1 MLVSTAAPGL
11 GGVDAMTRF
20 AVDCLS
26 RNGME
31 PVLAHYAPYSTHPQL
46 SVPVYRL
53 GQRAIGASRTQSY
66 TGIET
71 HAFGAWLPE
80 LEFTHYTATAQWKT
94 LMDTCDAH
102 ISVSGNVLAATPFL
116 QTARPYVAWVAT
128 DWDGDRK
135 DRVKGFPA
143 VRRLLDASING
154 PVIRR
159 LEQRLLTHANVLSL
173 SEYTASRL
181 AEIVGPT
188 FHTALLPVPVDT
200 KLFSPSPMPATLGR
214 IGFAGRF
221 TDPRKNIGLL
231 LESVSLL
238 RQQGHDAT
246 LVLMGDIASQPIMV
260 AIEAHGLKAHV
271 LLPAQLSR
279 TEMAVL
285 MQSLDVFALP
295 SHQEGLCIAALEAM
309 ACGVPVVSTRCGGPQ
324 EFVIDGETGYLTDAN
339 PQAMARSIA
348 SIIGDRPLRARM
360 AQAARRMVDDRYT
373 NSRTEAVFLH
383 ALHTTFAQLAS

>member
-1 MLVSTAAPGL
+1 
-11 GGVDAMTRF
+11 MTRF

-46 SVPVYRL
+46 SVPLYRL
-53 GQRAIGASRTQSY
+53 GQRGIGSSRTESY
-66 TGIET
+66 AGIET

-80 LEFTHYTATAQWKT
+80 LEFTHYAATAQWKA
-94 LMDTCDAH
+94 LMDSCDAQ
-102 ISVSGNVLAATPFL
+102 ISVSGNVLAATPFQ
-116 QTARPYVAWVAT
+116 QTDRRYLAWVAT

-135 DRVKGFPA
+135 DRVKGFPM
-143 VRRLLDASING
+143 VRRCLDASVNG

-159 LEQRLLTHANVLSL
+159 LEKRLLTAANVLSL
-173 SEYTASRL
+173 SEYTAQRL
-181 AEIVGPT
+181 AEIVG
-188 FHTALLPVPVDT
+188 TAFQTTLLPVPVDT
-200 KLFSPSPMPATLGR
+200 TLFSLSPAPATVGR

-231 LESVSLL
+231 LESVALL

-246 LVLMGDIASQPIMV
+246 LVLMGDAASQPILD
-260 AIEAHGLKAHV
+260 AIESLGIGQQV
-271 LLPAQLSR
+271 VLPAQLSR
-279 TEMAVL
+279 TELAHL
-285 MQSLDVFALP
+285 MQTLDVFALP

-324 EFVIDGETGYLTDAN
+324 EFVIDGETGYLTDAR
-339 PQAMARSIA
+339 PPSMASAIA
-348 SIIGDRPLRARM
+348 SIIGDRPLRAKM
-360 AQAARRMVDDRYT
+360 SEKARRMVDDRYT

-383 ALHTTFAQLAS
+383 ALRTTFPQLAS